1 MVFENA
7 SLLSPQKNS
16 TPNTFLLEFVQDKCD
31 LLNSFSENDRVK
43 IGINI
48 RGREWQ
54 SPQGETKFFN
64 SIQGWRIDSLE
75 QSGTPEPP
83 PPPFDPAENTTTEA
97 PDDLPF

>member
-1 MVFENA
+1 
-7 SLLSPQKNS
+7 
-16 TPNTFLLEFVQDKCD
+16 LLEFVQDKCD

-64 SIQGWRIDSLE
+64 SIQGWRIDSLDS
-75 QSGTPEPP
+75 SGTPEPP
-83 PPPFDPAENTTTEA
+83 PPPFDPAENTNNEA